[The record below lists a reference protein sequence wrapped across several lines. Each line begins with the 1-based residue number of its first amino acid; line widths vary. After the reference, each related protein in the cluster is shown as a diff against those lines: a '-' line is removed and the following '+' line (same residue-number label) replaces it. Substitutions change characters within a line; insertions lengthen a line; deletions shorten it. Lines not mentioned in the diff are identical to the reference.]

1 MALPQLRRYYPDGFR
16 TKEEPVKPRPGCGQV
31 DTEQVKELS
40 EKDLAELGKIFLAKL
55 QGK

>member
-1 MALPQLRRYYPDGFR
+1 MAHPGLRRYYPGGFQ

-40 EKDLAELGKIFLAKL
+40 EKELAELGKIFLAKL

>member
-16 TKEEPVKPRPGCGQV
+16 TKEEPVKPRPECTQV
-31 DTEQVKELS
+31 DTEQVKDLT
-40 EKDLAELGKIFLAKL
+40 EKELAELGKIFLRKL